1 MGDWRDFLYR
11 IRWYLTHKRSSP
23 TITTAPEHCQGMGEW
38 QLCEGGKEGGRVGG
52 MEGGWVGWREG
63 AREEGGKEGEGEGG
77 RKEGEIAIE
86 GRRSDK
92 K

>member
-1 MGDWRDFLYR
+1 M
-11 IRWYLTHKRSSP
+11 
-23 TITTAPEHCQGMGEW
+23 
-38 QLCEGGKEGGRVGG
+38 
-52 MEGGWVGWREG
+52 GWREG

-77 RKEGEIAIE
+77 REEGEIAIE